1 MSNMGLRGTTRPV
14 TLEENRCC
22 HHPSLLRDDEVLSPD
37 RETPFHFRIQFRLL
51 GPMFSGSRGVFA
63 GLGEWGSGVGLW
75 VLLLVS
81 GFCV

>member
-1 MSNMGLRGTTRPV
+1 MTTHLV

-22 HHPSLLRDDEVLSPD
+22 HHPSLLRDDEVLLPD
-37 RETPFHFRIQFRLL
+37 CDTPFRFRIQFRLL
-51 GPMFSGSRGVFA
+51 GSTFSSCRGVFT

-81 GFCV
+81 SFCM